1 MNRFHRRCTSVA
13 LALVAVGC
21 SKGDAPP
28 ADSAR
33 ALASAPASKS
43 PSAPRVLPGELTKP
57 IESYTGDEL
66 YEFVS
71 KLQFTGGVERERKC
85 KNDPA
90 CGNAKAP
97 KRTKVAVDAVATQDS
112 ISPAT
117 TPRYGVVYIRALN
130 KGDAEEARYSMKP
143 GSNLEYYLLVLPGAA
158 QTMKWQLEQLD
169 TTPASRRHAS
179 IGTGPFTGCIGHPWA
194 AGAKADFKTCAN
206 AAVRRDSVV
215 KLGLALQ
222 GGADDPMWAAC
233 ASGCCYGGI

>member
-13 LALVAVGC
+13 FALVAVGC

-28 ADSAR
+28 ADSAK

-57 IESYTGDEL
+57 IESYTGDEF
-66 YEFVS
+66 YEFVR
-71 KLQFTGGVERERKC
+71 KLQFTGGVERERQC

-117 TPRYGVVYIRALN
+117 TPKYGVVYIRAIN
-130 KGDAEEARYSMKP
+130 KGDAEEARYSMIP
-143 GSNLEYYLLVLPGAA
+143 GLNLEYYVLVLPGAA
-158 QTMKWQLEQLD
+158 QTMTWQLEQLD
-169 TTPASRRHAS
+169 TTPTSRRHSS
-179 IGTGPFTGCIGHPWA
+179 IGTGPFLGCNHAWVS
-194 AGAKADFKTCAN
+194 GAKADFKTCTN
-206 AAVRRDSVV
+206 AAVGHDSVV
-215 KLGLALQ
+215 KLGLVLQ
-222 GGADDPMWAAC
+222 GGVTDPLWATC
-233 ASGCCYGGI
+233 AAGCCFVGA